1 MPSKKHSVTPDAPA
15 PLAVGA
21 REAARMLG
29 IGVRLLWS
37 RTNSG
42 EIPHLRLGAR
52 TLYNVHALQAWL
64 DARTK
69 GGAR

>member
-1 MPSKKHSVTPDAPA
+1 
-15 PLAVGA
+15 
-21 REAARMLG
+21 MLG